1 MITVR
6 TAEKESVNGMKTKI
20 QWSIFVALVT
30 FSLLVALTVYGQVEK
45 DTTKTFWEYKVMQ
58 GPVSEAQLNSFGSEN
73 WELIEIKIR
82 SSKGDTSQKFI
93 ILNVLNTSYRDCW
106 RIQNTS
112 AFLRSLCCEAAHF
125 VGFLQHRRIRQ
136 QSRSSLK
143 RACACAGNRFVSSSS
158 DSATLPP

>member
-58 GPVSEAQLNSFGSEN
+58 GPVSEAQLNPFGSEN

-82 SSKGDTSQKFI
+82 SSKGDTSQEVYYFK
-93 ILNVLNTSYRDCW
+93 
-106 RIQNTS
+106 
-112 AFLRSLCCEAAHF
+112 RS
-125 VGFLQHRRIRQ
+125 
-136 QSRSSLK
+136 K
-143 RACACAGNRFVSSSS
+143 Y
-158 DSATLPP
+158 